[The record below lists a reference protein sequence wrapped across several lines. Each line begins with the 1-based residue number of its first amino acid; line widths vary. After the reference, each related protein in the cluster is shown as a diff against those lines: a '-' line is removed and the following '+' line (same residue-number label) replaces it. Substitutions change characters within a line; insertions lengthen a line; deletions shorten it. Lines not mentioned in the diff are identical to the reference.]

1 MYFVIS
7 PSHRKKILISPL
19 ITLLAFTN
27 CFVYASFKI
36 NSEKINE
43 NTEINSILSKS
54 VRILPSS
61 IYYDKVLGSWLGQ
74 IIGNI
79 LGLPTEGKFIDRP
92 NLEYILYYPQVPS
105 GAFTDDDTSM
115 EWVFL
120 HMLEEHGLE
129 ITYLQIRDEWIE
141 HINSAVWC
149 ANARARE
156 LMNEGYVPP
165 ETGSKENNEYW
176 GFIDAQIE
184 CEIFGLLHPGMLSKA
199 CEMARFFARVTNY
212 DYAVEAAAFYAAMF
226 SCAFFESDVSLIVK
240 TALTMIPKNSL
251 TWEVISDV
259 IRWHEEIEDWRV
271 TRERIWRKYGS
282 YGWISSPLNLAAVV
296 MAVLYGN
303 GDFDH
308 SLIIANSAGWDND
321 CNAATVGGL
330 LGLIFG
336 EKEIDER
343 WKKPLMNIYINTNRD
358 NMPAYEPIT
367 EIAHRIQ
374 NIAEQAI
381 LKYGGSIIWQENE
394 KIYVI
399 KTEVPHAE
407 PLNDLSEEN
416 LARKRFS
423 TPICCGM
430 LVRWPFTDNLF
441 EKLNII
447 KDGETKKQSLKSFNV
462 EAVDWWGFTFGVTLK
477 FNRIIYY
484 QGEIDEKCG
493 WESLTVQYRDNIGRW
508 VNVSGLE
515 MEPNYEEKSHVLF
528 ERFILRF
535 DTVTGTGIRIFGKLK
550 FQNGCSSIAELEVFY
565 SGDVLREKPSQ
576 PVNLKAS
583 LLYNGSILLEWTD
596 ASNNELGFRVF
607 RREFWQKEYE
617 EIARVGTNIH
627 NYVDSELQP
636 FKIYCY
642 VVVAENEIG
651 LSTFSNEAAIFSWPQ
666 ILGDVRNSTLIIV
679 TIAITVILIAFLVK
693 AKNLKSRQ

>member
-1 MYFVIS
+1 MS
-7 PSHRKKILISPL
+7 RKLTTTLFLVFLI
-19 ITLLAFTN
+19 IFAN
-27 CFVYASFKI
+27 CSNNVDSSRS
-36 NSEKINE
+36 NGGE
-43 NTEINSILSKS
+43 TEQEIKLYQRNI
-54 VRILPSS
+54 RTLPSS
-61 IYYDKVLGSWLGQ
+61 IYYNKALGSWIGQ
-74 IIGNI
+74 MVGNI
-79 LGLPTEGKFIDRP
+79 LGLPTEGKFIERASP
-92 NLEYILYYPQVPS
+92 EYVAYYSQVPS

-129 ITYLQIRDEWIE
+129 IIYLQIRDEWIE
-141 HINSAVWC
+141 HINNAIWC

-156 LMNEGYVPP
+156 LMNEGYIPP
-165 ETGSKENNEYW
+165 ETGFKENNEYW

-199 CEMARFFARVTNY
+199 CEMARFFARVTND

-240 TALTMIPKNSL
+240 TASTMIPKNSL

-296 MAVLYGN
+296 MAILYGN
-303 GDFDH
+303 GDFDY

-336 EKEIDER
+336 EKEIDEK

-358 NMPAYEPIT
+358 NMPVYEPIT
-367 EIAHRIQ
+367 EIAYRTQ

-381 LKYGGSIIWQENE
+381 LKYGGSIIWQETE

-399 KTEVPHAE
+399 ETEVPYAE

-423 TPICCGM
+423 TPICYGM
-430 LVRWPFTDNLF
+430 PVHWPFTDNLF
-441 EKLNII
+441 EKLNIM

-462 EAVDWWGFTFGVTLK
+462 EAVDWWGYTFGVTLK
-477 FNRIIYY
+477 FNRVIYY

-493 WESLTVQYRDNIGRW
+493 WESLTVQYRDNMGRW

-515 MEPNYEEKSHVLF
+515 MEPSYEEKSHVLF

-565 SGDVLREKPSQ
+565 SRDVLREKPSQ

-596 ASNNELGFRVF
+596 ASNNELGFKVF

-627 NYVDSELQP
+627 NYIDSELQP
-636 FKIYCY
+636 FKVYCY

-651 LSTFSNEAAIFSWPQ
+651 LSTFSNETTIFSWPQ

-679 TIAITVILIAFLVK
+679 TIAITVILTAFLVK
-693 AKNLKSRQ
+693 AKNLKSR